1 MRQSVALLV
10 SGNGIPDGIKRVL
23 VVGAGI
29 AGLAAAR
36 ALAERGLEV
45 VILEGRHRIGGRV
58 ETRNGVD
65 FGAHWIHGTEG
76 NPLTNLARQLAVPTL
91 FVGGDSSYSGGWD
104 HLVVYG
110 PDGRTLAADEKLR
123 NILTADVVRDEM
135 DALRRKLDGDDDMSI
150 DEALRRVL
158 AKRELSDD
166 ERRAVTWHVALSAR
180 DDCAADADALSF
192 RWWDDGYEVYGY
204 GDSVVVHGFGALV
217 DALAQGLDVR
227 LGHVVRA
234 IEYGGGTGE
243 PVTVV
248 TDRGRFHGDAVIC
261 TLPLGVLKAGTVEFT
276 PPLPAAKE
284 DAIARFGM
292 GNLTK
297 VVVHFER
304 PFWPR
309 DQYAFGYQCR
319 PIECSPT
326 LVVNHWRTQQTP
338 ALVLMTGGTL
348 SREIE
353 SWDEPRLEQW
363 VAEVMHDLFG
373 DAVTRPTQIER
384 TGWAQDPFARGS
396 YSYVAVGSTPADI
409 ETLAEPVGGRLFFA
423 GEATYRHHWGGAHGA
438 YASGLREAAR
448 LTRDPTVLP
457 TRVFTENR
465 RWRDTMMRATRL
477 FNLLHNTL
485 SADELRERIAVL
497 ASSEVFAAVPSR
509 ELTILATLF
518 EAITFEAGDV
528 LFRSGEKATQIY
540 AIIDGELEMRRPDGR
555 IDELA
560 RGSVLGEYGL
570 FGSGTR
576 DATVVALRAGR
587 ALAPDYARFHRF
599 LLAFP
604 ECSFALLKLTVER
617 LLTQTDAQAHA
628 SINAARY
635 CPEK

>member
-10 SGNGIPDGIKRVL
+10 SGNGIPDGINRVL

-36 ALAERGLEV
+36 ALAERGLDV
-45 VILEGRHRIGGRV
+45 TILEARDRIGGRV
-58 ETRNGVD
+58 ETRDGVD
-65 FGAHWIHGTEG
+65 LGAHWIHGTEG

-104 HLVVYG
+104 HIVVYG
-110 PDGRTLAADEKLR
+110 PDGRALSPDEKLR
-123 NILTADVVRDEM
+123 NILTADVVRDEL
-135 DALRRKLDGDDDMSI
+135 DALRRKSDGDEDMSVE
-150 DEALRRVL
+150 EALSRVL
-158 AKRELSDD
+158 AERQLTDD
-166 ERRAVTWHVALSAR
+166 ERQAVAWHVALSAR
-180 DDCAADADALSF
+180 DDCAADEGTLSF

-217 DALAQGLDVR
+217 DALARGLDIR

-234 IEYGGGTGE
+234 IEYGGPAGA
-243 PVTVV
+243 PAVVV
-248 TDRGRFHGDAVIC
+248 TDRDRFEADAVIC
-261 TLPLGVLKAGTVEFT
+261 TLPLGMLKAGAVEFA
-276 PPLPAAKE
+276 PPLPTAKQR
-284 DAIARFGM
+284 AIARLGM
-292 GNLTK
+292 GNLAK
-297 VVVHFER
+297 VVLHFEQ

-319 PIECSPT
+319 PVASSPT
-326 LVVNHWRTQQTP
+326 LVINLWKTQQMP
-338 ALVLMTGGTL
+338 ALVLMTGGAL

-353 SWDEPRLEQW
+353 RWDDARIERWSADVLRD
-363 VAEVMHDLFG
+363 VFG
-373 DAVTRPTQIER
+373 DSARRPTRIER
-384 TGWAQDPFARGS
+384 TRWGQDPYSRGS

-465 RWRDTMMRATRL
+465 RWRDAMMRATRL
-477 FNLLHNTL
+477 FNLLSSTV
-485 SADELRERIAVL
+485 SPAELRERIAVL
-497 ASSEVFAAVPSR
+497 ANSDVFSAVPSR
-509 ELTILATLF
+509 ELTILATMF
-518 EAITFEAGDV
+518 EAIPFETGDV
-528 LFRSGEKATQIY
+528 LFRAGDPAAQVY
-540 AIIDGELEMRRPDGR
+540 AIIGGELEMRTPDGQTQS
-555 IDELA
+555 LS
-560 RGSVLGEYGL
+560 RGSVVGEYGL

-576 DATVVALRAGR
+576 DSTVLAVRPGR
-587 ALAPDYARFHRF
+587 ALALDYARFHRF

-617 LLTQTDAQAHA
+617 LLNIESQPGV
-628 SINAARY
+628 RY
-635 CPEK
+635 

>member
-10 SGNGIPDGIKRVL
+10 SGNGIPDGMKRVL
-23 VVGAGI
+23 VVGAGM

-36 ALAERGLEV
+36 ALTERGIEV
-45 VILEGRHRIGGRV
+45 VILEARHRIGGRV

-104 HLVVYG
+104 HLVVHG
-110 PDGRTLAADEKLR
+110 PGGRALAADEKLR
-123 NILTADVVRDEM
+123 NILAADVVRDELE
-135 DALRRKLDGDDDMSI
+135 ALRRKLDGDGDMSI
-150 DEALRRVL
+150 EEALGRVL
-158 AKRELSDD
+158 SRRELSDD
-166 ERRAVTWHVALSAR
+166 ERRAITWHVALSAR
-180 DDCAADADALSF
+180 DDCAADEGALSF

-204 GDSVVVHGFGALV
+204 GDSVVVRGFGALV
-217 DALAQGLDVR
+217 DALGQGLDVR

-234 IEYGGGTGE
+234 IEYGGATG

-248 TDRGRFHGDAVIC
+248 TDRGRFEGDAVIC
-261 TLPLGVLKAGTVEFT
+261 TLPLGVLKAGSVEFT
-276 PPLPAAKE
+276 PPLPAAKQ

-319 PIECSPT
+319 PVECSPT
-326 LVVNHWRTQQTP
+326 LVINHWKTQQTP
-338 ALVLMTGGTL
+338 ALMLMTGGAL

-353 SWDEPRLEQW
+353 TWDERRLEHW
-363 VAEVMHDLFG
+363 VTQVMHDLFG
-373 DAVTRPTQIER
+373 TAVTRPTHIER
-384 TGWAQDPFARGS
+384 TCWSRDPYARGS
-396 YSYVAVGSTPADI
+396 YSYVAVGSTPADTEI
-409 ETLAEPVGGRLFFA
+409 LAEPVGGRLFFA

-465 RWRDTMMRATRL
+465 RWRDAMMRATRL
-477 FNLLHNTL
+477 FNLLSNTL
-485 SADELRERIAVL
+485 TAGELRERIAVL
-497 ASSEVFAAVPSR
+497 AASDVFGAVPSR
-509 ELTILATLF
+509 ELTMLATLF
-518 EAITFEAGDV
+518 EAISFEAGEV
-528 LFRSGEKATQIY
+528 LFRAGEKATQIY
-540 AIIDGELEMRRPDGR
+540 AIIDGELEARTPGGG
-555 IDELA
+555 IDELR
-560 RGSVLGEYGL
+560 RGSVVGEYGL

-576 DATVVALRAGR
+576 DSTVVARQGGR
-587 ALAPDYARFHRF
+587 ALALDYARFHRF

-604 ECSFALLKLTVER
+604 ECSFALLELTVER
-617 LLTQTDAQAHA
+617 LLARGD
-628 SINAARY
+628 AARAGGVSR
-635 CPEK
+635 

>member
-10 SGNGIPDGIKRVL
+10 SGNGIPDGIQRVI
-23 VVGAGI
+23 VVGAGM

-36 ALAERGLEV
+36 ALTERGVEV
-45 VILEGRHRIGGRV
+45 IILEGRHRTGGRV

-65 FGAHWIHGTEG
+65 LGAHWIHGTEG
-76 NPLTNLARQLAVPTL
+76 NPITNLARQLAVPTL

-104 HLVVYG
+104 HLVVHG
-110 PDGRTLAADEKLR
+110 PDGRALSNDEKLG

-150 DEALRRVL
+150 EDALRRVL
-158 AKRELSDD
+158 AEHELTDD

-180 DDCAADADALSF
+180 DDCAADEGALSF

-204 GDSVVVHGFGALV
+204 GDSVVVHGFAALI

-234 IEYGGGTGE
+234 IEYGGAGGD
-243 PVTVV
+243 PVTVL
-248 TDRGRFHGDAVIC
+248 TDRGRVEGDAVIC
-261 TLPLGVLKAGTVEFT
+261 TLPLGVLKAGSVEFT
-276 PPLPAAKE
+276 PPLPRAKQ
-284 DAIARFGM
+284 DAIARLGM

-297 VVVHFER
+297 VVAHFER

-319 PIECSPT
+319 PIDCSPT
-326 LVVNHWRTQQTP
+326 LVINHWRTQRLP
-338 ALVLMTGGTL
+338 ALLLMAGGAL
-348 SREIE
+348 AREIE
-353 SWDEPRLEQW
+353 RWDEPRLERW
-363 VAEVMHDLFG
+363 VADVLHDLFG
-373 DAVTRPTQIER
+373 DAATKPTKIER
-384 TGWAQDPFARGS
+384 TRWAQDPFARGS
-396 YSYVAVGSTPADI
+396 YSFVAVGSTPADI
-409 ETLAEPVGGRLFFA
+409 ETLAEPVGERLFFA

-477 FNLLHNTL
+477 FNLLSNTL
-485 SADELRERIAVL
+485 SPNELRERIAVL

-518 EAITFEAGDV
+518 EVISFVAGDV

-540 AIIDGELEMRRPDGR
+540 AIIDGELEMQTPDGR
-555 IDELA
+555 IDELR
-560 RGSVLGEYGL
+560 RGSVVGEYGL

-576 DATVVALRAGR
+576 DSTVVALRSGR
-587 ALAPDYARFHRF
+587 ALALDYARFHRF

-617 LLTQTDAQAHA
+617 LLSRSGDAPQIHL
-628 SINAARY
+628 SPTR
-635 CPEK
+635 

>member
-23 VVGAGI
+23 VVGAGM

-36 ALAERGLEV
+36 ALTERGIEV
-45 VILEGRHRIGGRV
+45 VILEGRQRAGGRV

-65 FGAHWIHGTEG
+65 LGAHWIHGTEG

-91 FVGGDSSYSGGWD
+91 FVGGDSAYSGGWD
-104 HLVVYG
+104 HLVVHG
-110 PDGRTLAADEKLR
+110 ADGRALSTDDKLR

-135 DALRRKLDGDDDMSI
+135 DALRRKFDGDDDMSVE
-150 DEALRRVL
+150 DALRRVL
-158 AKRELSDD
+158 AERELTD
-166 ERRAVTWHVALSAR
+166 EEQRAVTWHVALSAR
-180 DDCAADADALSF
+180 DDCAADAGALSF

-204 GDSVVVHGFGALV
+204 GDSVVVHGFGTLV
-217 DALAQGLDVR
+217 DALAQGLDIR
-227 LGHVVRA
+227 LGHVVHA
-234 IEYGGGTGE
+234 IEYGRAGGD

-248 TDRGRFHGDAVIC
+248 TDRGRFEGDAVIC
-261 TLPLGVLKAGTVEFT
+261 TLPLGVLKAESVEFV
-276 PPLPAAKE
+276 PPLPRAKL
-284 DAIARFGM
+284 DAIARLGM

-297 VVVHFER
+297 VVAYFER
-304 PFWPR
+304 AFWPQ

-319 PIECSPT
+319 PVECSPT
-326 LVVNHWRTQQTP
+326 LVINNWRTQRVP
-338 ALVLMTGGTL
+338 ALVLMTGGAL
-348 SREIE
+348 SRDIE
-353 SWDEPRLEQW
+353 RWDEPRLERW
-363 VAEVMHDLFG
+363 VADVLHDLFG
-373 DAVTRPTQIER
+373 DAAKQPMRIER
-384 TGWAQDPFARGS
+384 TRWAHDPFARGS
-396 YSYVAVGSTPADI
+396 YSFVAVGSTPADI
-409 ETLAEPVGGRLFFA
+409 EVLAEPVGGRLFFA

-477 FNLLHNTL
+477 FNVLNNTL
-485 SADELRERIAVL
+485 SPNELRERIAVL

-518 EAITFEAGDV
+518 EAITFDAGDA

-540 AIIDGELEMRRPDGR
+540 AIIDGELEMRTVDGGT
-555 IDELA
+555 DELR
-560 RGSVLGEYGL
+560 RGSVVGEYGL

-576 DATVVALRAGR
+576 DSTVVALRGGR
-587 ALAPDYARFHRF
+587 ALALDYARFHRF

-604 ECSFALLKLTVER
+604 ECAFALLKLTVER
-617 LLTQTDAQAHA
+617 LLAR
-628 SINAARY
+628 SAATPTTGALGGRGA
-635 CPEK
+635 

>member
-23 VVGAGI
+23 VVGAGM

-36 ALAERGLEV
+36 ALTERGLDV

-58 ETRNGVD
+58 ETHNGVD
-65 FGAHWIHGTEG
+65 LGAHWIHGTEG

-110 PDGRTLAADEKLR
+110 PDGRALAADDKLR

-135 DALRRKLDGDDDMSI
+135 DALRRKVDGDDDMSI
-150 DEALRRVL
+150 EEALRRVL
-158 AKRELSDD
+158 AGRELSDE
-166 ERRAVTWHVALSAR
+166 ERRAVAWHVALSAR
-180 DDCAADADALSF
+180 DDCAADEGALSF

-204 GDSVVVHGFGALV
+204 GDSVVIHGFGALV
-217 DALAQGLDVR
+217 DALAHGLDVR

-234 IEYGGGTGE
+234 IEYGGATGGAAA
-243 PVTVV
+243 VV
-248 TDRGRFHGDAVIC
+248 TDRGRFEADAVVC
-261 TLPLGVLKAGTVEFT
+261 TLPLGVLKAGSVEFT
-276 PPLPAAKE
+276 PPLPAAKQ
-284 DAIARFGM
+284 DAISRLGM

-297 VVVHFER
+297 VVLHFEQ

-319 PIECSPT
+319 PVDCSPT
-326 LVVNHWRTQQTP
+326 LVINLWRTQQTP
-338 ALVLMTGGTL
+338 ALVLMTGGVL

-353 SWDEPRLEQW
+353 RWDEARLERW
-363 VAEVMHDLFG
+363 ATDVVHDLFG
-373 DAVTRPTQIER
+373 DAASLPTRIER
-384 TGWAQDPFARGS
+384 TQWGHDPFSRGS
-396 YSYVAVGSTPADI
+396 YSYVAVGATPADI

-477 FNLLHNTL
+477 FNLLSNTL
-485 SADELRERIAVL
+485 SAAELRERIAVL
-497 ASSEVFAAVPSR
+497 ATSDVFAAVPSR
-509 ELTILATLF
+509 ELTILATMF
-518 EAITFEAGDV
+518 EPISFAAGDV
-528 LFRSGEKATQIY
+528 LFRAGEKAIQIY
-540 AIIDGELEMRRPDGR
+540 AIVDGELEMRTPDGR
-555 IDELA
+555 ADELR
-560 RGSVLGEYGL
+560 RGSVVGEYGL

-576 DATVVALRAGR
+576 HSTVVARRAGR
-587 ALAPDYARFHRF
+587 ALTLDYARFHRF

-617 LLTQTDAQAHA
+617 LL
-628 SINAARY
+628 ARSDT
-635 CPEK
+635 PQFVRAV